1 MKIIQHAILICC
13 PMHQCHIFIKTY
25 MLATFCKKVCIYKQK
40 VNIPYHINVQFGEVI
55 HVLIMDAMLKLFS
68 SIFIFYTQFLLL
80 LYTYITLNQSLEMLE
95 ESHGRLLVII
105 VDTQVFNPNICSY
118 SLIQKPQK
126 KKTHKAVTLTNK
138 YKQMSYN

>member
-1 MKIIQHAILICC
+1 
-13 PMHQCHIFIKTY
+13 
-25 MLATFCKKVCIYKQK
+25 MLATFCKKVYIYKQK

-95 ESHGRLLVII
+95 ESHSRVLVFS
-105 VDTQVFNPNICSY
+105 VGT
-118 SLIQKPQK
+118 
-126 KKTHKAVTLTNK
+126 
-138 YKQMSYN
+138 